1 MQKYCIPHFKQ
12 LQYICYCYLNALNSK
27 LLLPLYR
34 AVSLQHKSGHLTLL
48 GTLSLYVNEITPE
61 TEVFIQSSAM
71 CEDLGIYP

>member
-27 LLLPLYR
+27 LLPLYR
-34 AVSLQHKSGHLTLL
+34 AISLQHKSGRLTLL
-48 GTLSLYVNEITPE
+48 GMLSLYVNEITQE